1 MSLANIFLIIVAG
14 MHLGLS
20 VVVLLRN
27 PRDRVNILF
36 SISILFLALW
46 VLATAIFRSENS
58 IDSAYLAYR
67 LKIVFGL
74 MIAWSFQIFTLF
86 FPWHETKRWQK
97 LNQLFL
103 AAIVLASLLVI
114 VFFSTQ
120 VIRQIVIQPGDN
132 LAFVNKYFWILYS
145 FSFILNFFVA
155 IARLAIKWRK
165 QEGFLKFQLQSV
177 ALSVTV
183 PLSFAVIVNI
193 ILLFFDFFVSDWM
206 GALLSVIFSFM
217 CFYFVFICSEPRLN
231 KIISNI

>member
-67 LKIVFGL
+67 FKIAFGL
-74 MIAWSFQIFTLF
+74 MIAWSFQFFTLF
-86 FPWHETKRWQK
+86 FPWYGAKKWQK
-97 LNQLFL
+97 LSQLFL
-103 AAIVLASLLVI
+103 AAIVLASLLI
-114 VFFSTQ
+114 IAFWPAYT
-120 VIRQIVIQPGDN
+120 IRQITIQPGDN

-145 FSFILNFFVA
+145 FSFILNFCVA
-155 IARLAIKWRK
+155 IARLAMKWRK

-177 ALSVTV
+177 ALSVII

-193 ILLFFDFFVSDWM
+193 ILLFFDFFISDWM
-206 GALLSVIFSFM
+206 GALLSVVFSFL
-217 CFYFVFICSEPRLN
+217 CFYFVFICSEPKLN